1 MNDLITIRLTA
12 KNDAKPVLHDFNNQL
27 KQTQKTAKD
36 TGVAAQVMGGKFT
49 GMGRNAGQAGIQI
62 QQLVGQIQGGT
73 NPMLALSQQAA
84 DLGFVLGAPLVGA
97 VAGLAASFAMVL
109 LPSLFEAGDSI
120 EDVIDL
126 MDDMVDKTS
135 ELSAAQR
142 ALKEQV
148 ATDAIE
154 EYRDKIQ
161 ELQEDLIAIE
171 RNSIWEDLQEK
182 DIRRITEIKAAIDT
196 YQQKIAELTGNI
208 LHLKN
213 GTDDQSEA
221 DAKRVENLQA
231 LIKSTQEQAET
242 LGMTST
248 QLAIYKAMQLG
259 ASDADIERLQT
270 LGMTIEA
277 YEAQLEKEKEI
288 AKWKEQYD
296 RDRKK
301 ANEDMLR
308 EQEQATRAMEQNL
321 RPVEDALVDLISGTK
336 SVKEAFKD
344 MARSIVSDL
353 IRMQIQRSITAPLAG
368 MLAGFNPFGTSAPVA
383 QTYATPN
390 YMPPTFGKSNAL
402 GGQVSAGQAYTV
414 GEHGRETFIPAT
426 NGTIVPDSGAGV
438 TINQTI
444 QVTTGVQQTVRA
456 EIQNLLPQITQ
467 ATKQAVADSRQRGGG
482 FSKALV
488 GA

>member
-36 TGVAAQVMGGKFT
+36 TGVAAQVMGSKFT
-49 GMGRNAGQAGIQI
+49 GMGRNAGMAGIQV

-84 DLGFVLGAPLVGA
+84 DFGFVLGAPLVGA
-97 VAGLAASFAMVL
+97 VAGLAASLAMVL
-109 LPSLFEAGDSI
+109 LPSLFDTAGGI
-120 EDVIDL
+120 EKVRGLMEELNDDITDL
-126 MDDMVDKTS
+126 T
-135 ELSAAQR
+135 AAQLAER
-142 ALKEQV
+142 TRLIDEDIANARRLVEELEKSK
-148 ATDAIE
+148 TDEIAGFQFTVPE
-154 EYRDKIQ
+154 N
-161 ELQEDLIAIE
+161 ELQTIQA
-171 RNSIWEDLQEK
+171 Q
-182 DIRRITEIKAAIDT
+182 IDT
-196 YQQKIAELTGNI
+196 YLQKIDQLEASKKSL
-208 LHLKN
+208 N
-213 GTDDQSEA
+213 GTTGDEISE
-221 DAKRVENLQA
+221 LQK
-231 LIKSTQEQAET
+231 LINATQTQAET
-242 LGMTST
+242 LGMTNT
-248 QLAIYKAMQLG
+248 QLLIYRARQMG
-259 ASDADIERLQT
+259 ASEADIERLQT

-301 ANEDMLR
+301 ANEEMLR

-321 RPVEDALVDLISGTK
+321 RPVEDALVDMISGTK
-336 SVKEAFKD
+336 SAKEAFKD
-344 MARSIVSDL
+344 MARSIISDL
-353 IRMQIQRSITAPLAG
+353 IRMQVQQSITAPLAG
-368 MLAGFNPFGTSAPVA
+368 MLAGFNPFGTSAPAA
-383 QTYATPN
+383 QTYAAPN

-414 GEHGRETFIPAT
+414 GEHGRETFIPST